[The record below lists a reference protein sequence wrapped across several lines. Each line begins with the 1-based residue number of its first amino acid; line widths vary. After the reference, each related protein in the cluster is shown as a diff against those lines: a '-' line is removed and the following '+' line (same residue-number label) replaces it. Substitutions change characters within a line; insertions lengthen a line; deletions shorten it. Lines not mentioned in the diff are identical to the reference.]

1 MSQRLSSTQT
11 HETELIQSL
20 SLHKEMVNNLETEL
34 TTTQSNMQQIQ
45 AQLDEAN
52 DRLRAMEED
61 AGAEFRD
68 KVRVLERKVS
78 DSKNKVSKCII

>member
-1 MSQRLSSTQT
+1 
-11 HETELIQSL
+11 
-20 SLHKEMVNNLETEL
+20 MVNNLETEL